1 MTPYAAKDEDGMP
14 VWAVKVQIGER
25 VFKRE
30 FPQTPEGKEQAE
42 KHNKRLNEAILHESR
57 SAHPHK
63 RPA

>member
-30 FPQTPEGKEQAE
+30 FPKTDEGNEQAE
-42 KHNKRLNEAILHESR
+42 AHIKRLNQAILHESR
-57 SAHPHK
+57 TAHQNK